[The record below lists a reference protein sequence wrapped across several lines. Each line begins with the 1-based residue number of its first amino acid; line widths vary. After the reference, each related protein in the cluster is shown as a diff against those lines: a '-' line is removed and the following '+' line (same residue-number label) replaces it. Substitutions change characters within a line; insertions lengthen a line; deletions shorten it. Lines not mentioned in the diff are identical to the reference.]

1 VSDGPRPA
9 PPAVPDISPG
19 ATSGVTGPLRETP
32 LYFPSGDHSLYGVLH
47 EPAEPSNLPSF
58 VFCHPL
64 AEEKLWTYRI
74 LVVYARRL
82 AALGHAVLRFDYMGN
97 GDSTGRFSDSSLET
111 ELADV
116 HAAIREVRHR
126 VGQTQVGLLGLRL
139 GATVAALAAEQAS
152 SIGPLILW
160 APIVDGGRY
169 MQEALRTNLTTQM
182 ATFKEV
188 RYDRAALVEMM
199 EKGATVNIDGYEMG
213 HALFSSFS
221 GVKLAADAKT
231 HAGPCLVVNIER
243 QPGKPAP
250 DLDALTARYA
260 QGTLAFAQEEPFWR
274 EIAKS
279 YQEHAPALFD
289 VTTEWLRGLPR

>member
-1 VSDGPRPA
+1 VSAA
-9 PPAVPDISPG
+9 PDSQQTRAPG
-19 ATSGVTGPLRETP
+19 RLRETP
-32 LYFPSGDHSLYGVLH
+32 FCFPSGSHSLFGVLH
-47 EPAEPSNLPSF
+47 EPEHASTLPSF

-64 AEEKLWTYRI
+64 AEEKLWAHRV
-74 LVVYARRL
+74 LVVFARRL
-82 AALGHAVLRFDYMGN
+82 AARGHAVLRFDFMGN
-97 GDSTGRFSDSSLET
+97 GDSTGRFSDSSLAT

-116 HAAIREVRHR
+116 HAAIGEIRNR
-126 VGQTQVGLLGLRL
+126 VGQEQVGLLGLRL

-152 SIGPLILW
+152 HLGPLILW
-160 APIVDGGRY
+160 APIVEGERY

-199 EKGATVNIDGYEMG
+199 KEGATVNVDGYEMG
-213 HALFSSFS
+213 LPLFASFS
-221 GVKLAADAKT
+221 GVKLAADAK
-231 HAGPCLVVNIER
+231 AYKGLCLVVNIDR

-250 DLDALTARYA
+250 DLNRLTASYE

-279 YQEHAPALFD
+279 YQAHAPALFD
-289 VTTEWLRGLPR
+289 ATTTWLDPLFG